1 MNMKENLVYE
11 LNEVMRELSVNGQ
24 TINTVRHSLDNK
36 LADGINEL
44 FGDYTKAEELRE
56 KLMYFSRLHTEIYHM
71 IEELQKE
78 VNKYS

>member
-1 MNMKENLVYE
+1 MKGNLVYE

-24 TINTVRHSLDNK
+24 TINTVRHTLDNK

-56 KLMYFSRLHTEIYHM
+56 KLIHFIRLHSEIYHM
-71 IEELQKE
+71 VEEIQKK
-78 VNKYS
+78 VSRHG